1 MLFLMLKNH
10 LFFGTPAQPSFNLV
24 SSNTCGISRR
34 PIPLRPICSQ
44 PYCCWYLHRARAS
57 RVRILQ
63 RCSANPDVPAIRYS
77 APKNH
82 LDKPSLRALGHV
94 GFVQVWMKL
103 RGNGACAFHIIHELR
118 CEPLHCG
125 EPGCWLAQGAIP
137 PRVGPRSCFPAG
149 RPALY
154 QMRRNDPKVETIRE
168 LISLPSETEALL
180 RAFAL
185 KSLKRRAT
193 PFGAANLGEKSGSF
207 ETGGI
212 MQMEFF
218 DHRFSHPE
226 FLTLPVTVI
235 GNSSTILM

>member
-63 RCSANPDVPAIRYS
+63 RCSANPGVPAIRYS

-103 RGNGACAFHIIHELR
+103 RGKRRMYLPHNPRAPLRAASLWRARVLVGA
-118 CEPLHCG
+118 
-125 EPGCWLAQGAIP
+125 
-137 PRVGPRSCFPAG
+137 
-149 RPALY
+149 
-154 QMRRNDPKVETIRE
+154 RRNPASRWATF
-168 LISLPSETEALL
+168 LL
-180 RAFAL
+180 SGWTARVV
-185 KSLKRRAT
+185 
-193 PFGAANLGEKSGSF
+193 PNAA
-207 ETGGI
+207 
-212 MQMEFF
+212 Q
-218 DHRFSHPE
+218 
-226 FLTLPVTVI
+226 
-235 GNSSTILM
+235 